1 MYAICDLE
9 EFARRLMFA
18 FAPFD
23 LQVARKVDVHV
34 YPVDIDFEF
43 IIKTLLHRVWLCL
56 IQFII

>member
-23 LQVARKVDVHV
+23 LQVAREVDVHV

-43 IIKTLLHRVWLCL
+43 IIKTLLHR
-56 IQFII
+56 FGYA